1 MKAILVVLWVA
12 AWPLAVWG
20 QSATPRTQPPKP
32 AIASPSQ
39 EVETEK
45 IAAPGETPPP
55 ASSPAGGAGYME
67 PAQVKALLHKIWLT
81 QYRISD
87 LLGQVHAE
95 RWKMPDTARK
105 SFGQTLE
112 NLQKALASE
121 EEWRLQFDAR
131 PDSLYLGFQTYV
143 AVNALLPRLDGVA
156 RSVSQYE
163 NASLGAQY
171 SQAGNQFFD
180 LQQSLQP
187 HLAFLLKNQD
197 GLLLAAQTN
206 LASCQNELGF
216 ALHNKEGR
224 ATPMKN
230 IAPVFK
236 GRKQAHHATAAAG
249 VANVEKSGE
258 KKTPTKPAEVSQPA
272 TKSPS
277 KSGHEK

>member
-12 AWPLAVWG
+12 AWPLTVCG
-20 QSATPRTQPPKP
+20 QSATQKTQPPKP

-55 ASSPAGGAGYME
+55 ASSPAGAAGYME

-81 QYRISD
+81 QYRIDD
-87 LLGQVHAE
+87 LLAQVRPE

-105 SFGQTLE
+105 SFGDTLE
-112 NLQKALASE
+112 NLHKALASE
-121 EEWRLQFDAR
+121 EEWRTQFDAR

-143 AVNALLPRLDGVA
+143 AVSAVLPRLDGVA
-156 RSVSQYE
+156 RSVSQFE
-163 NASLGAQY
+163 NASFGAQY
-171 SQAGNQFFD
+171 SQAGNQLFD

-187 HLAFLLKNQD
+187 HLGVLLKNQD

-206 LASCQNELGF
+206 MAACQNELGY

-224 ATPMKN
+224 ATPIKN

-236 GRKQAHHATAAAG
+236 GGKRAHHTAAAG
-249 VANVEKSGE
+249 VAKAGKSGE
-258 KKTPTKPAEVSQPA
+258 KKTPTKPAEAGRPA
-272 TKSPS
+272 TKSPG

>member
-1 MKAILVVLWVA
+1 MKALLVVLWVA
-12 AWPLAVWG
+12 EWPLTVWG
-20 QSATPRTQPPKP
+20 QSATPKTQPPKP

-39 EVETEK
+39 EIETEK
-45 IAAPGETPPP
+45 IAAPGEALPP
-55 ASSPAGGAGYME
+55 ASSPVGAAAYME

-81 QYRISD
+81 EYRIGD
-87 LLGQVHAE
+87 LLAQVRSE

-105 SFGQTLE
+105 SFDETLE
-112 NLQKALASE
+112 NLHKALASE
-121 EEWRLQFDAR
+121 EEWRAQFDAR

-143 AVNALLPRLDGVA
+143 GVNAVLPRLDGVA
-156 RSVSQYE
+156 RSVSQFE
-163 NASLGAQY
+163 NASFGAQY
-171 SQAGNQFFD
+171 SQAANQLFD

-224 ATPMKN
+224 ATPIKN

-236 GRKQAHHATAAAG
+236 GGKRAHHATAAGVGKAG
-249 VANVEKSGE
+249 KSAE
-258 KKTPTKPAEVSQPA
+258 KKTPTKPAEVSKPA